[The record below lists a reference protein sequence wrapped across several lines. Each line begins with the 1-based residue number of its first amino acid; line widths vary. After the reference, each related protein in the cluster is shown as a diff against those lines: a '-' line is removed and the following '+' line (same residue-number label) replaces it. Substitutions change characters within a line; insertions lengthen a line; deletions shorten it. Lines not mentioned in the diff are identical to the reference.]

1 MVGTVLDVTNQK
13 HLEAQLRRHAD
24 ELSESRDVL
33 ALAMRGGSMGAWSRN
48 LATNEVWWSRRA
60 RRDRRPAGGRLHA
73 HGSGLLRFVHEEDR
87 GLACARSSTT
97 PSRSGTDYTVEFRV
111 RHAERE
117 WRWMEGRGRAVYAAD
132 GAPRTLYGIGIDVT
146 GRKRAEMA
154 LRDAKAAAESAN
166 QLKDQFLATLSH
178 ELRTPLNAILGYAR
192 MLQTN
197 TIPADKR
204 PRAIDVIERNAVAQN
219 QLIEDLLDM
228 SRITAGQGAARSRAD
243 SGRSPCSVRPS
254 R

>member
-1 MVGTVLDVTNQK
+1 
-13 HLEAQLRRHAD
+13 
-24 ELSESRDVL
+24 
-33 ALAMRGGSMGAWSRN
+33 
-48 LATNEVWWSRRA
+48 
-60 RRDRRPAGGRLHA
+60 
-73 HGSGLLRFVHEEDR
+73 
-87 GLACARSSTT
+87 
-97 PSRSGTDYTVEFRV
+97 
-111 RHAERE
+111 
-117 WRWMEGRGRAVYAAD
+117 MEGRGRAVYAAD

-219 QLIEDLLDM
+219 QLIDDLLDM
-228 SRITAGQGAARSRAD
+228 SRITAGKVRLDPAPIPAITVLRQAVEVMKPAADAKGIVLEVDLDPFAGTITARY
-243 SGRSPCSVRPS
+243 GKKTLEQ
-254 R
+254 